1 MNPDRLKPYML
12 AAIAMMAAACG
23 SDTPSDGSDPKPDPN
38 PPVLAQD
45 ASSDV
50 LYEVNPRF
58 YGDKGCLARVAADIP
73 RIAGMGCDILWIMP
87 PYQTGIVKSVG
98 SPYCVKDYKSI
109 DPILGTLDDFKTLV
123 NTAHANGMKV
133 ILDWVANH
141 TSFDNVWT
149 VSHPERYRKDGAGNI
164 SATQQWGDVAQLDY
178 SVRSTRDGMIDAMTY
193 WVREAGVDGFRCD
206 YAEGVPH
213 DFWKEAIDVLEKE
226 NAGIIMLAESQQTD
240 FWKDGFGLVYDW
252 NFPSAV
258 SSMFKNGNVSR
269 FGEYVSDLNA
279 GMVQGKNYMRYA
291 FNHDVASENSVDT
304 MYGGTDGT
312 VAAYVLAAFSG
323 GVPMIYSSM
332 DVEGLKGKLSFF
344 TNSHRDLKFSD
355 NLTAVYAAIN
365 NAYSASA
372 TARGGKMKHYG
383 SADAVVIGF
392 ENGNRQLLVMVNVSN
407 IGKTVK
413 TPIAFAGA
421 RFMDLMDDTVS
432 DLPVSIDLP
441 AYGFKIL
448 INN

>member
-1 MNPDRLKPYML
+1 MNLDRLKLYML
-12 AAIAMMAAACG
+12 AAIAMMAAGCG

-38 PPVLAQD
+38 PPVLAED

-58 YGDKGCLARVAADIP
+58 YGDKGCLARVVADIP

-87 PYQTGIVKSVG
+87 PYETGVVKSVG

-109 DPILGTLDDFKTLV
+109 DPLLGTMDDFKALV
-123 NTAHANGMKV
+123 KTAHASGMKV

-149 VSHPERYRKDGAGNI
+149 ISNPERYRKDVAGNI
-164 SATQQWGDVAQLDY
+164 AATQQWGDVAQLDY
-178 SVRSTRDGMIDAMTY
+178 SVRSTRDGMIDAMSY
-193 WVREAGVDGFRCD
+193 WVRETGIDGFRCD

-213 DFWKEAIDVLEKE
+213 DFWEEAIDVLEKE

-240 FWKDGFGLVYDW
+240 FWKDGFDLIYDW
-252 NFPSAV
+252 NFPSTV
-258 SSMFKNGNVSR
+258 STVFKNGNLSR
-269 FGEYVSDLNA
+269 FGEYVTERNS
-279 GMVQGKNYMRYA
+279 GRTRGKNYMRYA
-291 FNHDVASENSVDT
+291 FNHDVASENDVAS
-304 MYGGTDGT
+304 MFGGTDGT

-355 NLTAVYAAIN
+355 TLTAAYAAIN
-365 NAYSASA
+365 KAYSASA
-372 TARGGKMKHYG
+372 IARGGKMKHYG
-383 SADAVVIGF
+383 SADAIVIGF
-392 ENGNRQLLVMVNVSN
+392 ENGDHNLLVVVNASN
-407 IGKTVK
+407 AGKTVK

-421 RFMDLMDDTVS
+421 RFRDLMDDTVS

-441 AYGFKIL
+441 AYGFKIM

>member
-1 MNPDRLKPYML
+1 
-12 AAIAMMAAACG
+12 
-23 SDTPSDGSDPKPDPN
+23 
-38 PPVLAQD
+38 
-45 ASSDV
+45 
-50 LYEVNPRF
+50 
-58 YGDKGCLARVAADIP
+58 
-73 RIAGMGCDILWIMP
+73 
-87 PYQTGIVKSVG
+87 
-98 SPYCVKDYKSI
+98 
-109 DPILGTLDDFKTLV
+109 
-123 NTAHANGMKV
+123 
-133 ILDWVANH
+133 
-141 TSFDNVWT
+141 
-149 VSHPERYRKDGAGNI
+149 
-164 SATQQWGDVAQLDY
+164 
-178 SVRSTRDGMIDAMTY
+178 
-193 WVREAGVDGFRCD
+193 
-206 YAEGVPH
+206 
-213 DFWKEAIDVLEKE
+213 
-226 NAGIIMLAESQQTD
+226 
-240 FWKDGFGLVYDW
+240 
-252 NFPSAV
+252 
-258 SSMFKNGNVSR
+258 MFKNGNVSR

-279 GMVQGKNYMRYA
+279 GIVQGKNYMRYA

-304 MYGGTDGT
+304 MYGGTDGTDGT

-355 NLTAVYAAIN
+355 NLTATYAAIN

-392 ENGNRQLLVMVNVSN
+392 ENGDRQLLVMVNVSN

-413 TPIAFAGA
+413 TPIAFAGVH
-421 RFMDLMDDTVS
+421 FMDLMDDTVS

>member
-1 MNPDRLKPYML
+1 MNCFWPQ
-12 AAIAMMAAACG
+12 A
-23 SDTPSDGSDPKPDPN
+23 
-38 PPVLAQD
+38 
-45 ASSDV
+45 V
-50 LYEVNPRF
+50 LYEMNVRQLTPEGTLRAATSKLPFLKDLGVDAVWLMPVYPIGEAGRKGSLGSYYSIRDYCAVNPEMGTMADF
-58 YGDKGCLARVAADIP
+58 DAFVAEAH
-73 RIAGMGCDILWIMP
+73 R
-87 PYQTGIVKSVG
+87 
-98 SPYCVKDYKSI
+98 
-109 DPILGTLDDFKTLV
+109 LGL
-123 NTAHANGMKV
+123 KV
-133 ILDWVANH
+133 LLDWVANH

-252 NFPSAV
+252 NFPSTV
-258 SSMFKNGNVSR
+258 SSMFRNGNLSR
-269 FGEYVSDLNA
+269 FGEYVSGLNSVIIP
-279 GMVQGKNYMRYA
+279 GRNYMRYA

>member
-1 MNPDRLKPYML
+1 MNLDRLKLYML
-12 AAIAMMAAACG
+12 AAIAMMAAGCG

-38 PPVLAQD
+38 PPVLAED

-58 YGDKGCLARVAADIP
+58 YGDKGCLARVVADIP

-87 PYQTGIVKSVG
+87 PYETGVVKSVG

-109 DPILGTLDDFKTLV
+109 DPLLGTMDDFKALV
-123 NTAHANGMKV
+123 KTAHASGMKV

-149 VSHPERYRKDGAGNI
+149 ISNPERYRKDVAGNI
-164 SATQQWGDVAQLDY
+164 AATQQWGDVAQLDY
-178 SVRSTRDGMIDAMTY
+178 SVRSTRDGMIDAMSY
-193 WVREAGVDGFRCD
+193 WVRETGIDGFRCD

-213 DFWKEAIDVLEKE
+213 DFWEEAIDVLEKE

-240 FWKDGFGLVYDW
+240 FWKDGFDLIYDW
-252 NFPSAV
+252 NFPSTV
-258 SSMFKNGNVSR
+258 STVFKNGNLSR
-269 FGEYVSDLNA
+269 FGEYVTERNS
-279 GMVQGKNYMRYA
+279 GRTQGKNYMRYA
-291 FNHDVASENSVDT
+291 FNHDVASENDVAS
-304 MYGGTDGT
+304 MFGGTDGT

-355 NLTAVYAAIN
+355 TLTAAYAAIN
-365 NAYSASA
+365 KAYSASA
-372 TARGGKMKHYG
+372 IARGGKMKHYG
-383 SADAVVIGF
+383 SADAIVIGF
-392 ENGNRQLLVMVNVSN
+392 ENGDHNLLVVVNASN
-407 IGKTVK
+407 AGKTVK

-421 RFMDLMDDTVS
+421 RFRDLMDDTVS

-441 AYGFKIL
+441 AYGFKIM

>member
-1 MNPDRLKPYML
+1 MNLDRLKPYML
-12 AAIAMMAAACG
+12 AAIMTMAAGCG

-38 PPVLAQD
+38 HPVLAED

-58 YGDKGCLARVAADIP
+58 YGDKGCLARVVADIP

-87 PYQTGIVKSVG
+87 PYETGVVKSVG

-109 DPILGTLDDFKTLV
+109 DPLLGTMDDFKALV
-123 NTAHANGMKV
+123 KTAHANGMKV

-149 VSHPERYRKDGAGNI
+149 ISNPERYRKDAAGNI
-164 SATQQWGDVAQLDY
+164 TATQQWGDVAQLDY
-178 SVRSTRDGMIDAMTY
+178 SVRSTRDGMIDAMIY
-193 WVREAGVDGFRCD
+193 WVRETGVDGFRCD

-213 DFWKEAIDVLEKE
+213 DFWKEAIEVLEKE

-240 FWKDGFGLVYDW
+240 FWKDGFDLIYDW
-252 NFPSAV
+252 NFPSTVA
-258 SSMFKNGNVSR
+258 SMFKNGNVSR
-269 FGEYVSDLNA
+269 FGEYVSGLNA
-279 GMVQGKNYMRYA
+279 GISQGKNYMRYA
-291 FNHDVASENSVDT
+291 FNHDVASENDVAS
-304 MYGGTDGT
+304 MFGGTDGT

-344 TNSHRDLKFSD
+344 TNAHRNLKFSD
-355 NLTAVYAAIN
+355 KLTATYRSIN
-365 NAYSASA
+365 KAYSASA

-383 SADAVVIGF
+383 SSDAIVIGF
-392 ENGNRQLLVMVNVSN
+392 ENGDHNLLVVVNASN
-407 IGKTVK
+407 AGKTVK

-421 RFMDLMDDTVS
+421 RFRDLMEDTVS

>member
-1 MNPDRLKPYML
+1 MNLDRLKLYML
-12 AAIAMMAAACG
+12 AAIAMMAAGCG

-38 PPVLAQD
+38 PPVLAED

-58 YGDKGCLARVAADIP
+58 YGDKGCLARVVADIP

-87 PYQTGIVKSVG
+87 PYETGVVKSVG

-109 DPILGTLDDFKTLV
+109 DPLLGTMDDFKALV
-123 NTAHANGMKV
+123 KTAHASGMKV

-149 VSHPERYRKDGAGNI
+149 ISNPERYRKDVAGNI
-164 SATQQWGDVAQLDY
+164 AATQQWGDVAQLDY
-178 SVRSTRDGMIDAMTY
+178 SVRSTRDGMIDAMSY
-193 WVREAGVDGFRCD
+193 WVRETGIDGFRCD

-213 DFWKEAIDVLEKE
+213 DFWEEAIDVLEKE

-240 FWKDGFGLVYDW
+240 FWKDGFDLIYDW
-252 NFPSAV
+252 NFPSTV
-258 SSMFKNGNVSR
+258 STVFKNGNLSR
-269 FGEYVSDLNA
+269 FGEYVTERDS
-279 GMVQGKNYMRYA
+279 GRTQGKNYMCYA
-291 FNHDVASENSVDT
+291 FNHDVASENDVAS
-304 MYGGTDGT
+304 MFGGTDGT

-355 NLTAVYAAIN
+355 TLTAAYAAIN
-365 NAYSASA
+365 KAYSASA
-372 TARGGKMKHYG
+372 IARGGKMKHYG
-383 SADAVVIGF
+383 SADAIVIGF
-392 ENGNRQLLVMVNVSN
+392 ENGDHNLLVVVNASN
-407 IGKTVK
+407 AGKTVK

-421 RFMDLMDDTVS
+421 RFRDLMDDTVS

-441 AYGFKIL
+441 AYGFKIM